1 MKKIKRKHGRRA
13 EGIERWKKKK
23 WGGVR
28 RVVGGGGGGA
38 HKRDFTHRESGD
50 AEVATVLCSD
60 WMSSRSD
67 VPRSG

>member
-1 MKKIKRKHGRRA
+1 M
-13 EGIERWKKKK
+13 EEEEEM
-23 WGGVR
+23 GGGAACS
-28 RVVGGGGGGA
+28 GGGGRGGA

>member
-1 MKKIKRKHGRRA
+1 MVDEQRGSSDGRRRNG
-13 EGIERWKKKK
+13 E
-23 WGGVR
+23 GVR

>member
-1 MKKIKRKHGRRA
+1 MVDEQRGSSDGRR
-13 EGIERWKKKK
+13 RN
-23 WGGVR
+23 GGVGAACS
-28 RVVGGGGGGA
+28 GGGGGGA

>member
-1 MKKIKRKHGRRA
+1 MEEEEMG
-13 EGIERWKKKK
+13 W
-23 WGGVR
+23 GVR
-28 RVVGGGGGGA
+28 RVVGGGGRGGA

>member
-1 MKKIKRKHGRRA
+1 M
-13 EGIERWKKKK
+13 EEEEM
-23 WGGVR
+23 GGVR
-28 RVVGGGGGGA
+28 RVVGEGEGGA

>member
-1 MKKIKRKHGRRA
+1 MEEEEMAG
-13 EGIERWKKKK
+13 
-23 WGGVR
+23 GGVR

>member
-1 MKKIKRKHGRRA
+1 MVDEQRGSSDGRRRN
-13 EGIERWKKKK
+13 G
-23 WGGVR
+23 GGVR
-28 RVVGGGGGGA
+28 RVVGGGGGGGA

>member
-1 MKKIKRKHGRRA
+1 MVDEQRGSSDGRRRN
-13 EGIERWKKKK
+13 GV
-23 WGGVR
+23 GGAACS
-28 RVVGGGGGGA
+28 GGGGGGA